1 MNFMHEQNKTPG
13 SGRDFREFLFR
24 LCKVAYTLGWC
35 RLFVSFQP
43 FADKVANNTC
53 QYRDNECNNSFHGV
67 SPPLYRKG
75 SRLLYIITSYKI
87 VQSVLLFYSL
97 KLDKLLLQSHRTLFF
112 SEYKSIPHT
121 ENTRNNKPFLC

>member
-1 MNFMHEQNKTPG
+1 M
-13 SGRDFREFLFR
+13 
-24 LCKVAYTLGWC
+24 AYTLGWR
-35 RLFVSFQP
+35 RLFVPFQP

-97 KLDKLLLQSHRTLFF
+97 KLDKLLLQFHRTLFF
-112 SEYKSIPHT
+112 SVSIKVYHIQRIPET
-121 ENTRNNKPFLC
+121 TSPFYVESTPGTCPTLAPMPCSYAPAAV

>member
-1 MNFMHEQNKTPG
+1 MHEQNKTPG

-112 SEYKSIPHT
+112 Q
-121 ENTRNNKPFLC
+121 